1 MLQGLRKNAKIVI
14 YIVAAVFILSMAIG
28 GLTGIFTSRPYVA
41 RIANRK
47 IYYEEYS
54 EMLKNAYTNYMQQN
68 PESEIDDAV
77 MKQINTETWTQMV
90 ASILYNNEIKRLKIK
105 ITDADVLDKL
115 KNPPEDIRAIDE
127 FKTNGVFDYDKYQ
140 TLLLQNPDFAYYLED
155 RFRNSLPYEKLF
167 NVIKAQVSLSEE
179 DVRQEYYD
187 KNNKA
192 DARIIFFDPQKIEIG
207 EITEEDQKNY
217 YEEHKD
223 DYKREPASKLKF
235 IRVKLQPSESDIS
248 LVKTKADSIY
258 NAIINGLDFAEAAR
272 LYSDD
277 PGGANGGD
285 LGYFARGRMVKEFEE
300 AAFSLEIGGLS
311 EPVLS
316 QFGWHIIKVADR
328 RINDLGEE
336 ETKASHILIKTEAS
350 EATREN
356 LVVIA
361 QDIYEAVLEKD
372 IETVADDFGYTVTE
386 SREFQK
392 DAKFISGIGQQE
404 DLVKF
409 AFASKVG
416 KTHEPILMTNGDYL
430 VAQVSEKLG
439 IHYQPFEEV
448 KQTISRAIENERK
461 LEAVYQKAE
470 AFAASHESQEYLPA
484 ATRDGWEIIEATDIT
499 ISKNLPKIRKIEDL
513 NRAILSASAGDYTD
527 LIKGDTGAYIAL
539 VEKRV
544 EPDMAAF
551 EAQKDILM
559 QEARDNAENEHL
571 NEWYNDLRE
580 AANIEDNRSMFFD
593 I

>member
-28 GLTGIFTSRPYVA
+28 GLTGMFISRPYVA

-47 IYYEEYS
+47 IHYEEYS

-105 ITDADVLDKL
+105 VTDADVLDKL

-155 RFRNSLPYEKLF
+155 RFRGSLPYEKLF
-167 NVIKAQVSLSEE
+167 NVIKSQVNISEE

-187 KNNKA
+187 MNNKA
-192 DARIIFFDPQKIEIG
+192 DAKIIFFDPQKIEIG
-207 EITEEDQKNY
+207 EITEEDQKIY
-217 YEEHKD
+217 YEEHKE

-248 LVKTKADSIY
+248 LFRAKADSIY
-258 NAIINGLDFAEAAR
+258 NELINGLDFAEAAR

-300 AAFSLEIGGLS
+300 AAFSLKVGGLS

-316 QFGWHIIKVADR
+316 QFGWHIIKVDDR
-328 RINDLGEE
+328 RLNDMGEE

-361 QDIYEAVLEKD
+361 QDIFEAIREKD

-404 DLVKF
+404 ELVKF
-409 AFASKVG
+409 AFSSKVG
-416 KTHEPILMTNGDYL
+416 KVHEPILMTNGDYL

-439 IHYQPFEEV
+439 VHYQPFEEV

-499 ISKNLPKIRKIEDL
+499 ISKNLPKIR
-513 NRAILSASAGDYTD
+513 
-527 LIKGDTGAYIAL
+527 
-539 VEKRV
+539 
-544 EPDMAAF
+544 
-551 EAQKDILM
+551 
-559 QEARDNAENEHL
+559 
-571 NEWYNDLRE
+571 
-580 AANIEDNRSMFFD
+580 
-593 I
+593 